1 MDLKTSLSAKLS
13 ETELKLLPRAFEIV
27 GDIAILELPDEL
39 LSKKKIIAEAVFS
52 VQKNVKV
59 ILNKVGEVE
68 GIFRVPKMEVVA
80 SKPRDFEGIPKKFMP
95 KTLTETIH
103 RESGCRYKI
112 DVSKAYFSARLSGER
127 ERIASQVKNH
137 GTTCQAF
144 YCNTLQCNK
153 NREKILCLF
162 AGVGPFAILPAKRK
176 KVKVVAIEIN
186 PDAVTHMRENI
197 EMNKVADKVEAML
210 GDVAEVLPKLRG
222 KFDRI
227 IMPAPKN
234 AADFL
239 ELALTKAKKGAII
252 HLYTFAAIEEIGAL
266 GEKIKAR
273 CLAAKK
279 NVEILEVRKA
289 GEIGP
294 YNYRVAV
301 DLKIL

>member
-13 ETELKLLPRAFEIV
+13 ETDLKLLPRAFEIV
-27 GDIAILELPDEL
+27 GDIAILELPKEL
-39 LSKKKIIAEAVFS
+39 LSKKKTIANAVFS

-68 GIFRVPKMEVVA
+68 GIFRVPKLEVIA
-80 SKPRDFEGIPKKFMP
+80 SKPRSFEGVPKKFMP
-95 KTLTETIH
+95 KTLTETVH

-127 ERIASQVKNH
+127 ERITSQVKS
-137 GTTCQAF
+137 
-144 YCNTLQCNK
+144 
-153 NREKILCLF
+153 REKILCLF

-176 KVKVVAIEIN
+176 NVKIVAIEIN
-186 PDAVTHMRENI
+186 PDAVAYMRENI
-197 EMNKVADKVEAML
+197 EMNKVADKVEALL

-266 GEKIKAR
+266 GKKIKAR
-273 CLAAKK
+273 CKAAGK
-279 NVEILEVRKA
+279 NVKILELRKA

-294 YNYRVAV
+294 YNYRIAV
-301 DLKIL
+301 DVKLL